1 MWKHFHILKSSA
13 AEGGMREICT
23 EIEIAGSLA
32 RVWEVLTRFDE
43 YPQWN
48 PFIPHV
54 AVTCARGGAWK
65 CRSGRPARSQ

>member
-1 MWKHFHILKSSA
+1 
-13 AEGGMREICT
+13 MREICT
-23 EIEIAGSLA
+23 EIEIAGSPA

-48 PFIPHV
+48 AFIPH
-54 AVTCARGGAWK
+54 AAGELREGRWK